1 MTKAN
6 TSNHRASALITT
18 FRTALL
24 THLANNKPDVE
35 LASFLLRG
43 RSVQHVGKLCGI
55 EVYINPY
62 RHICPYDCHSD
73 RLLIA
78 KTSFYFSGN
87 KVLMSDSTFAFLSNK
102 LAEYHWG

>member
-24 THLANNKPDVE
+24 RHMDNNKPEVE

-43 RSVQHVGKLCGI
+43 KTVQRVGKLCGMD
-55 EVYINPY
+55 VYVNSY
-62 RHICPYDCHSD
+62 RYVCPYNFHAD
-73 RLLIA
+73 RLLISKSA
-78 KTSFYFSGN
+78 FYFSGN

-102 LAEYHWG
+102 LAEEYWG